1 MILVDTSVWVEVFR
15 RRAPLD
21 LEAIVPLDE
30 VVTCLPV
37 IQELLQ
43 GIAEPSAHR
52 LAHESLFALPVVES
66 PLPAERFVE
75 AADLFRS
82 ARRAGLT
89 VRSFFDCLVAARA
102 LRHDVAVLH
111 RDRDYAALA
120 RVSSLREMRVR

>member
-1 MILVDTSVWVEVFR
+1 M
-15 RRAPLD
+15 
-21 LEAIVPLDE
+21 
-30 VVTCLPV
+30 
-37 IQELLQ
+37 
-43 GIAEPSAHR
+43 
-52 LAHESLFALPVVES
+52 AHESLFALPVVES

-120 RVSSLREMRVR
+120 RISSLREMRVR